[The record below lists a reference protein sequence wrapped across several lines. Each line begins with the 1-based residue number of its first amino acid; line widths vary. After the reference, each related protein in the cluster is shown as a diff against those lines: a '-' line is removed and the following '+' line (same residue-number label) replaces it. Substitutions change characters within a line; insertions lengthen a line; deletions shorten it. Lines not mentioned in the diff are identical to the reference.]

1 MVHDFQSTTGQK
13 AFFSRLLSATTGLR
27 KLRLSGGGDPREA
40 PSSAG
45 SQVDMFITSRNH
57 RLNAGTV

>member
-1 MVHDFQSTTGQK
+1 MVNDFQSTTGQK
-13 AFFSRLLSATTGLR
+13 TFFSRLLSATTGLR
-27 KLRLSGGGDPREA
+27 KPRLPCCDDPRKA

-45 SQVDMFITSRNH
+45 SQPDMSITSRNH